1 MGARRGEG
9 AAARTTPTPPPS
21 SPPLGLAPVMS
32 RPAQTRTQQGEED
45 EGLRGPSQ
53 RARVTPPPRVAGILT
68 FRLKCHTI
76 CSQQREGP
84 ISIRAWPNS
93 L

>member
-1 MGARRGEG
+1 
-9 AAARTTPTPPPS
+9 
-21 SPPLGLAPVMS
+21 MS

-93 L
+93 LSWVRWIINPILEWADQF